1 MIEYQDQKLFKEG
14 IVSFGFWFQ
23 RAGVLMMRKI
33 MASCPE
39 QEASSYSS
47 SACRNQRE
55 GKWGEAA
62 ESKHA
67 PRDMLPPARLPP
79 KVSIISPNDVLAC
92 SVPGLF
98 HLT

>member
-23 RAGVLMMRKI
+23 RAAVLMRRKI

-62 ESKHA
+62 ESKH
-67 PRDMLPPARLPP
+67 PVTCFLQQDFLPKFP
-79 KVSIISPNDVLAC
+79 
-92 SVPGLF
+92 
-98 HLT
+98 